1 MSVSRRQSMVKA
13 DYAPLSIVCQ
23 CRLLTIARSG
33 LYYEKKGESVYNL
46 VLMQE
51 IDRAFTQWPFLGVRQ
66 MRDYLVLLGYGVGRK
81 RVRRLMRLMGLEAVY
96 QKPKTSVPN
105 PEHKRYPYLLRDLAI
120 TCPNQVWCAD
130 ITYIPMRKG
139 FLYLV
144 AVMDWYSKKVLSWRL
159 SNTMDT
165 DFCVAALEE
174 ALAKYGKPDIFNT
187 DQGSQFTSF
196 AFTNVLRDNGIRI
209 SMDGR
214 GRWLDNVFIERLW
227 RSLKYECVYLHAYE
241 TGSEA
246 RTGIGTW
253 ILFYNSTRP
262 HSTLGGITPDRCY
275 ARDLLKAA

>member
-1 MSVSRRQSMVKA
+1 MSISRRQSIVDSGHAK
-13 DYAPLSIVCQ
+13 LSVVRQ
-23 CRLLTIARSG
+23 CALLKIARSD
-33 LYYEKKGESVYNL
+33 LYYERTGESAINL

-66 MRDYLVLLGYGVGRK
+66 MCRYLASLGYSVGRK
-81 RVRRLMRLMGLEAVY
+81 RIRRLMRLMGLMAVY
-96 QKPKTSVPN
+96 QKPKTSIPH
-105 PEHKRYPYLLRDLAI
+105 PEHTRFPYLLRGLSIDKS
-120 TCPNQVWCAD
+120 NQVWCAD

-144 AVMDWYSKKVLSWRL
+144 AIMDWHSRKVLSWRL
-159 SNTMDT
+159 SNTMET

-174 ALAKYGKPDIFNT
+174 ALSKYRHPDIFNT

-196 AFTNVLRDNGIRI
+196 VFTNVLRDAGIRI

-227 RSLKYECVYLHAYE
+227 RSLKYENVYLNAYE

-246 RTGIGTW
+246 RAGIGRW
-253 ILFYNSTRP
+253 IAFYNQTRP
-262 HSTLGGITPDRCY
+262 HSSLDGQTPDGRY
-275 ARDLLKAA
+275 YKDVLKAA